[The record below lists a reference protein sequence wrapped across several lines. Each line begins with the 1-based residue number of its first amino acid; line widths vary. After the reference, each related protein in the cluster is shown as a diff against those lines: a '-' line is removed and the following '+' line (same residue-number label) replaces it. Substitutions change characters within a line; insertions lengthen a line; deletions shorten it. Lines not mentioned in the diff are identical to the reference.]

1 MSFSGRRKRK
11 SQPKAIGDLVGRIL
25 DDLGLGEVARAARVG
40 EHWTEAVGTEVA
52 AHARPQGMR
61 GAVLEVQVDT
71 SVWCQQLQIRRLELL
86 AALREKLGED
96 APEDLRFRV
105 GYNGPG

>member
-1 MSFSGRRKRK
+1 
-11 SQPKAIGDLVGRIL
+11 
-25 DDLGLGEVARAARVG
+25 
-40 EHWTEAVGTEVA
+40 
-52 AHARPQGMR
+52 MR

-71 SVWCQQLQIRRLELL
+71 SVWCQQLQIRRLEILS
-86 AALREKLGED
+86 ALREKLGED